1 MWFNTVKCLT
11 LKIDGTDLDCVR
23 FGSGEKT
30 LVMIPGLGIQ
40 GVKSAAFGLAY
51 MYRIFTKE
59 YTVYVFDKKAV
70 IPHGYTIRNLAGDLA
85 SAMAQLDLKNADI
98 FGVSQGGMIAQYL
111 AIDYPELV
119 NKAVLGI
126 TSSRCNDVIS
136 DVVGR
141 WIEMAKQNDYRAF
154 VVDMFEKMYS
164 AAYLKKYKW
173 LLPIASRI
181 GKPKDFSRFIALA
194 ESCLTCNAY
203 PELDKITC
211 PVFVIGGKQDLVVTG
226 GESEEIA
233 ARLGCEIYMY
243 ENLGHAAYDEAS
255 DFSERVYRFLK
266 G

>member
-1 MWFNTVKCLT
+1 MWFNTEKCLT

-40 GVKSAAFGLAY
+40 GVKPAAFGLAY

-59 YTVYVFDKKAV
+59 YTVYVFDKKPV
-70 IPHGYTIRNLAGDLA
+70 IPQGYTIRDLAGDLA
-85 SAMAQLDLKNADI
+85 SAMAQLNLKNADI
-98 FGVSQGGMIAQYL
+98 FGASQGGMIAQYL

-119 NKAVLGI
+119 HKAVLGI

-164 AAYLKKYKW
+164 AAYLKK
-173 LLPIASRI
+173 I
-181 GKPKDFSRFIALA
+181 
-194 ESCLTCNAY
+194 
-203 PELDKITC
+203 
-211 PVFVIGGKQDLVVTG
+211 
-226 GESEEIA
+226 
-233 ARLGCEIYMY
+233 
-243 ENLGHAAYDEAS
+243 
-255 DFSERVYRFLK
+255 
-266 G
+266 